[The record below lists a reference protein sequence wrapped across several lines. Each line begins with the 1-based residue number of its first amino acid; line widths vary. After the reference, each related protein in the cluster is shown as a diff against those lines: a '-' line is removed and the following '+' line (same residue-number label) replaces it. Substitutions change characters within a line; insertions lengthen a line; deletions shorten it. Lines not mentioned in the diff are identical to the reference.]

1 MSCPYCDQGALHRVY
16 FPIVSI
22 SSFMCDECNMVWLR
36 REDVGT
42 QFGTS
47 LHVLFEW
54 MGVTDER
61 AAIELKE
68 RVDWPNEQ
76 TTKR

>member
-1 MSCPYCDQGALHRVY
+1 
-16 FPIVSI
+16 
-22 SSFMCDECNMVWLR
+22 MCDECNMVWLR

-76 TTKR
+76 ITKR